1 MKPPAKILVI
11 RRDNIGDLV
20 CTTPLL
26 RALRLHFPDAELCAL
41 VNSYTQPVLT
51 GNPDLERVYVYTKAK
66 HRDAGQSALGVYW
79 ARLKLIVELRR
90 KQFDYVI
97 LAGSPSQ
104 ARRGLGF
111 ARLIGA
117 RHVVGFTEPGAKSA
131 SRLDMGIPYT
141 LPQPLHETEDTFRLL
156 APLGITGAPGPARVF
171 PQAEEITAARQRLS
185 DAGIPAGAPVIG
197 VHISARKP
205 SQRWPVD
212 HFAALMRQVHEQ
224 TGAAFMLFWS
234 PGSAA
239 NPLHPGD
246 DEKAGEIIERVRDVP
261 VMAYPTHHLHQLIG
275 GLAICDGVVCSDGGA
290 MHLAAGLGKP
300 IVCFFGRSDP
310 VRWHPWGVPY
320 RLLQPASQDVADI
333 SPEQAFA
340 ALESL
345 TGEVA
350 SKAAQP

>member
-1 MKPPAKILVI
+1 MKRAPRILVI

-26 RALRLHFPDAELCAL
+26 RTLRVHYPDAELCAL
-41 VNSYTQPVLT
+41 VNSYTQAVLT
-51 GNPDLERVYVYTKAK
+51 GNPDLDRIYVYTKAK
-66 HRDAGQSALGVYW
+66 HRETGQSVLGVYW
-79 ARLKLIVELRR
+79 DRLRLIAQLRQQR
-90 KQFDYVI
+90 FDYAI

-104 ARRGLGF
+104 AKRSLGF

-117 RHVVGFTEPGAKSA
+117 RHIVGFTEPGSKSA

-141 LPQPLHETEDTFRLL
+141 LPQPLHEVEDTFRLL

-171 PQAEEITAARQRLS
+171 PQAEEIAAARQRLS
-185 DAGIPAGAPVIG
+185 DAGISASAPVIG

-212 HFAALMRQVHEQ
+212 HFVALIQRLHQQ

-246 DEKAGEIIERVRDVP
+246 DEKAAEIMERVRDVP

-300 IVCFFGRSDP
+300 VVCFFGRSDP
-310 VRWHPWGVPY
+310 ARWHPWGVPY

-333 SPEQAFA
+333 GPEQALV

-345 TGEVA
+345 MDEVA
-350 SKAAQP
+350 SKAAQL